1 MDLEEAIRR
10 RKKTQAED
18 HEIMKAIDAV
28 DFGAGG
34 RGGRGGRG
42 SSDFTGIL
50 KSVTESQ
57 KYPKEEFERDFIMEL
72 DNTLLSESAL
82 KALTDKFTRK
92 GVHLDRFSGMETP
105 GMMKHL
111 GDTIRKFRPEIYFEM
126 KKRAGG

>member
-1 MDLEEAIRR
+1 MSLEEAIRR
-10 RKKTQAED
+10 RKELEAISREAEATLN
-18 HEIMKAIDAV
+18 AIS
-28 DFGAGG
+28 FGGG
-34 RGGRGGRG
+34 RGGKG
-42 SSDFTGIL
+42 SGDFTGIL

-92 GVHLDRFSGMETP
+92 GIHLDRFSGMEKE
-105 GMMKHL
+105 GMMRHL
-111 GDTIRKFRPEIYFEM
+111 GSTIKKFRPEIYLEM